1 MDCAAMS
8 FDPYNLAFDPY
19 SKLRVFIKK
28 DQTGGAY
35 AIDYPTHN
43 EGRGIVYPASESNPN
58 DAWWKLPDMQHVFMH
73 EMGHC
78 VQWMPK
84 QGKYIMEGVQDCDR
98 QGYQE
103 GWPDA
108 VKVASKGYILLRKKK
123 SIRPLSPSL
132 TGIRRVINTLSGRL
146 TIILPVLL

>member
-78 VQWMPK
+78 VQWMP
-84 QGKYIMEGVQDCDR
+84 IS
-98 QGYQE
+98 
-103 GWPDA
+103 W
-108 VKVASKGYILLRKKK
+108 KVCRIVTGR
-123 SIRPLSPSL
+123 
-132 TGIRRVINTLSGRL
+132 GIRKDGRTL
-146 TIILPVLL
+146 